1 MSDQPPTFVHT
12 RLEQKLDERLADALK
27 YISSLSKEDVL
38 RCDGGCL
45 TQIVRGFAVAPPIV
59 RLDSMVADEHIGEAV
74 DDTFDRKIGRTN
86 HSFFIP
92 VERDA
97 EWLDEV
103 RNQRDTVDGHPLAF
117 LDNMRAR
124 INIRLQLSPEDEEG
138 ALKHKID
145 YRAALVRRYAESV
158 AEKLVEFNKNLAE
171 QMTTELNKRKNSLLR
186 AQRELE
192 NTNLPRVHNPEHA
205 ETAIKTERVLRSLG
219 ASMTGASSRNE
230 ETGGREIRSFIV
242 HGHDHKSLYE
252 LKDYLQ
258 NTLKLGEP
266 VILRQ
271 MPGLGKTLI
280 EKFER
285 EAEAV
290 ELVFVLLTPDDRVAD
305 PSNPDSQ
312 KRGARQN
319 VILELGFFLGKLGR
333 ESGKIL
339 LLHKGPVEIPSDI
352 IGIEYIDITNG
363 IESAGETIRREL
375 RGSGILK

>member
-1 MSDQPPTFVHT
+1 MSDQPPPFVHANLEW
-12 RLEQKLDERLADALK
+12 RLKERLDDALK
-27 YISSLSKEDVL
+27 YISSLPKEDVL

-45 TQIVRGFAVAPPIV
+45 TQLVRGFAVAPPIV
-59 RLDSMVADEHIGEAV
+59 RLDLMVADEHIGEAV
-74 DDTFDRKIGRTN
+74 DDTFDRKIGKTN
-86 HSFFIP
+86 HSIFIP

-103 RNQRDTVDGHPLAF
+103 RNQRVTADGHPLAF
-117 LDNMRAR
+117 LDKKRSR
-124 INIRLQLSPEDEEG
+124 ISIKLQLSPEDEDG
-138 ALKHKID
+138 ALKRRTDH
-145 YRAALVRRYAESV
+145 RAALVGRYADSV
-158 AEKLVEFNKNLAE
+158 TEKLVEFNKDLAE
-171 QMTTELNKRKNSLLR
+171 QMTAELNKRKNSLLR

-192 NTNLPRVHNPEHA
+192 NTNLPRVHNPEHV
-205 ETAIKTERVLRSLG
+205 ETAIKIERVLRSLG
-219 ASMTGASSRNE
+219 ASMTGAPSRNE
-230 ETGGREIRSFIV
+230 ETGGQEIHSFIV

-290 ELVFVLLTPDDRVAD
+290 DLVFVLLTPDDRVAD
-305 PSNPDSQ
+305 PSDPDSQ
-312 KRGARQN
+312 KRRARQN

-333 ESGKIL
+333 ESGRVL

-352 IGIEYIDITNG
+352 VGIEYIDITNG

-375 RGSGILK
+375 RGLGVLK